1 LSYLMIVI
9 LGALVGV
16 VGGKYLKG
24 SEHGSGI
31 DAVAGGVGGCLAVAL
46 IRVMSP
52 AAGAGSVMSIIVG
65 IVGALLALYAMRQV
79 LKAKA
84 VPAPVVRRRR

>member
-1 LSYLMIVI
+1 MSYLLIVV
-9 LGALVGV
+9 LGALIGF

-24 SEHGSGI
+24 SEQGSAI
-31 DAVAGGVGGCLAVAL
+31 DAVAGAVGGVITVAL
-46 IRVMSP
+46 SRVIGPAS
-52 AAGAGSVMSIIVG
+52 AAGYVLSIIVTITG
-65 IVGALLALYAMRQV
+65 SIAGLYAMRQV